1 MFRHNKMKSC
11 ISLIIFCFNLV
22 FLSTAAIGQAR
33 PADTS
38 YINPNIQENIVIFK
52 THFDI
57 GYTYRLKDIVQ
68 YYRTEM
74 IDKALNITGEE
85 YIITFEATIKS

>member
-1 MFRHNKMKSC
+1 MFRHNRMKSC
-11 ISLIIFCFNLV
+11 ISLIIFCFDVV
-22 FLSTAAIGQAR
+22 FLSTATIGQAK
-33 PADTS
+33 ATDTS
-38 YINPNIQENIVIFK
+38 YINPNVKEIIVIFK

-57 GYTYRLKDIVQ
+57 GRTHRVKDIVQ

-85 YIITFEATIKS
+85 LIITPEATIKS